1 MSKAIVYS
9 GAGWMQGTV
18 DSAIVLNVHEINTL
32 YRQKIRAMLW
42 TCSIRTDWPHPR
54 RLNRNRSD
62 VRLKR

>member
-32 YRQKIRAMLW
+32 YRQKIRAML
-42 TCSIRTDWPHPR
+42 
-54 RLNRNRSD
+54 
-62 VRLKR
+62 